1 MIQPG
6 LLPQNYSPMK
16 ADDIKKVGV
25 VGAGTMGNGIAHVFA
40 LKGYDVVLVDVS
52 QDLLDKAM
60 ATIAG
65 NMDRQVKK
73 EVIKPEDRDAALARI
88 KTTTDLA
95 DLKDCHLVVEAI
107 VEKEDVKTDLFKKLD
122 AILGPDAIIASNT
135 SSISINKLAAATGRP
150 AKVAGM
156 HFMNPVP
163 MMKLVELVR
172 GKNTSEETMAVI
184 KELSERLDKIPA
196 IVNDSPGFVSNRVLM
211 PMINEAAHVLME
223 GVAEPE
229 AIDTVMKVGMN
240 HPMGP
245 LALADL
251 IGLDIVVDI
260 LNYIHKEKG
269 DPKFKPADILVEKVK
284 AGELGKKTKK
294 GFYTYE

>member
-1 MIQPG
+1 M
-6 LLPQNYSPMK
+6 PQNYLPMK

-40 LKGYDVVLVDVS
+40 LKGYDVVLVDIS
-52 QDLLDKAM
+52 QELLDKAM

-65 NMDRQVKK
+65 NLDRQVKK
-73 EVIKPEDRDAALARI
+73 EIIKPEERDAALARI
-88 KTTTDLA
+88 KPTVDLA
-95 DLKDCHLVVEAI
+95 DLKDCQLVVEAI

-122 AILGPDAIIASNT
+122 SILGPDAILTSNT
-135 SSISINKLAAATGRP
+135 SSISINKLASATGRP
-150 AKVAGM
+150 HKVAGM

-172 GKNTSEETMAVI
+172 GKETSDETMAVI
-184 KELSERLDKIPA
+184 KEISERLDKVPA

-269 DPKFKPADILVEKVK
+269 DPKFKPAQILVDKVK
-284 AGELGKKTKK
+284 AGELGRKTGK
-294 GFYTYE
+294 GFYTY

>member
-1 MIQPG
+1 
-6 LLPQNYSPMK
+6 MK

-25 VGAGTMGNGIAHVFA
+25 VGGGTMGNGIAHVFA
-40 LKGYDVVLVDVS
+40 LKGYDVVLVDISKDV
-52 QDLLDKAM
+52 LDKAI

-65 NMDRQVKK
+65 NLDRQVKK

-88 KTTTDLA
+88 KPTLDLSE
-95 DLKDCHLVVEAI
+95 LRDCQLVVEAI
-107 VEKEDVKTDLFKKLD
+107 VEKEDAKMELFKKLD
-122 AILGPDAIIASNT
+122 SILSPDAILTSNT
-135 SSISINKLAAATGRP
+135 SSISISKLASVTKRP
-150 AKVAGM
+150 HKVAGM

-163 MMKLVELVR
+163 VMKLVELVK
-172 GKNTSEETMAVI
+172 GKETSDKTMAVI
-184 KELSERLDKIPA
+184 KELSERLDKVPA

-245 LALADL
+245 LTLADL
-251 IGLDIVVDI
+251 IGLDVVVDI
-260 LNYIHKEKG
+260 LNYIYKEKG
-269 DPKFKPADILVEKVK
+269 DPKFKPAQILVDKVK
-284 AGELGKKTKK
+284 AGELGRKTGK
-294 GFYTYE
+294 GFYTY

>member
-1 MIQPG
+1 
-6 LLPQNYSPMK
+6 MK

-40 LKGYDVVLVDVS
+40 LKGYDVVLVDIS
-52 QDLLDKAM
+52 KDLLDKAI
-60 ATIAG
+60 ATVTG
-65 NMDRQVKK
+65 NLDRQVKK
-73 EVIKPEDRDAALARI
+73 EIIKPEDRDATLARI
-88 KTTTDLA
+88 KPTTDLA
-95 DLKDCHLVVEAI
+95 DLKDCQLVVEAI
-107 VEKEDVKTDLFKKLD
+107 VEKEDIKTDLFKKLD
-122 AILGPDAIIASNT
+122 ATLGPDAIIASNT

-150 AKVAGM
+150 GKVAGM

-163 MMKLVELVR
+163 VMKLVELVR
-172 GKNTSEETMAVI
+172 GKATTDETMAVI
-184 KELSERLDKIPA
+184 KELSERLEKVPA

-245 LALADL
+245 LTLADL
-251 IGLDIVVDI
+251 IGLDVVVDI
-260 LNYIHKEKG
+260 LEYIHKEKG
-269 DPKFKPADILVEKVK
+269 DPKFKPAQILVDKVK
-284 AGELGKKTKK
+284 AGELGRKTGK
-294 GFYTYE
+294 GFYTY

>member
-1 MIQPG
+1 
-6 LLPQNYSPMK
+6 MK

-25 VGAGTMGNGIAHVFA
+25 VGGGTMGNGIAHVFA
-40 LKGYDVVLVDVS
+40 LKGYDVVLVDISKDV
-52 QDLLDKAM
+52 LDKAI

-65 NMDRQVKK
+65 NLDRQVKK

-88 KTTTDLA
+88 KPTLDLSE
-95 DLKDCHLVVEAI
+95 LRDCQLVVEAI
-107 VEKEDVKTDLFKKLD
+107 VEKEDAKMELFKKLD
-122 AILGPDAIIASNT
+122 SILSPDAILTSNT
-135 SSISINKLAAATGRP
+135 SSISISKLASVTKRP
-150 AKVAGM
+150 HKVAGM

-163 MMKLVELVR
+163 VMKLVELVK
-172 GKNTSEETMAVI
+172 GKETSDETMAVI
-184 KELSERLDKIPA
+184 KELSERLDKVPA

-245 LALADL
+245 LTLADL
-251 IGLDIVVDI
+251 IGLDVVVDI
-260 LNYIHKEKG
+260 LNYIYKEKG
-269 DPKFKPADILVEKVK
+269 DPKFKPAQILVDKVK
-284 AGELGKKTKK
+284 AGELGRKTGK
-294 GFYTYE
+294 GFYTY

>member
-1 MIQPG
+1 
-6 LLPQNYSPMK
+6 MK

-25 VGAGTMGNGIAHVFA
+25 VGGGTMGNGIAHVFA
-40 LKGYDVVLVDVS
+40 LKGYDVVLVDISKDV
-52 QDLLDKAM
+52 LDKAI

-65 NMDRQVKK
+65 NLDRQVKK

-88 KTTTDLA
+88 KPTLDLSE
-95 DLKDCHLVVEAI
+95 LRDCQLVVEAI
-107 VEKEDVKTDLFKKLD
+107 VEKEDAKTELFKKLD
-122 AILGPDAIIASNT
+122 SILSPDAILTSNT
-135 SSISINKLAAATGRP
+135 SSISISKLASVTKRP
-150 AKVAGM
+150 HKVAGM

-163 MMKLVELVR
+163 VMKLVELVK
-172 GKNTSEETMAVI
+172 GKETSDETMAVI
-184 KELSERLDKIPA
+184 KELTERLDKVPA

-245 LALADL
+245 LTLADL
-251 IGLDIVVDI
+251 IGLDVVVDI
-260 LNYIHKEKG
+260 LNYIYKEKG
-269 DPKFKPADILVEKVK
+269 DPKFKPAQILVDKVK
-284 AGELGKKTKK
+284 AGELGRKTGK
-294 GFYTYE
+294 GFYTY